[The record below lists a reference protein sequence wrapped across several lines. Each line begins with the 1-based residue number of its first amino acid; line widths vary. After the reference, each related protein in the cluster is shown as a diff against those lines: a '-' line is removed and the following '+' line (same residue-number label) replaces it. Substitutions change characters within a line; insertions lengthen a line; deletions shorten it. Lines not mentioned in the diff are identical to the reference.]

1 MRGKYK
7 FKVDFDAKQYIG
19 IHLNW
24 NYVDCTVR
32 CSMREYA
39 KQALEALK
47 HMFTGKHYYA
57 PSKIDRPDYRAKI
70 QFAKINTAAPLSL
83 VQIKHIER
91 VIGKFLYYARA
102 IDNTMLHALNDI
114 ARKIISV
121 SGLLAASFKQYFTA
135 SHVVCVPLLFD
146 DAMSLSAWSIVLS
159 MALA

>member
-91 VIGKFLYYARA
+91 VVGRFLYYARA
-102 IDNTMLHALNDI
+102 IDNTMLNALNDI
-114 ARKIISV
+114 ASSKSKGTQTTWEAVKYSLNYTTSNPNAEISSV
-121 SGLLAASFKQYFTA
+121 QVICYIQSTQIPPT
-135 SHVVCVPLLFD
+135 
-146 DAMSLSAWSIVLS
+146 
-159 MALA
+159 